1 MMEPKLWIGFCAL
14 VLLLNVASATHDAV
28 PTASATPE
36 TTAASGSAEAP
47 ATPAAGFVS
56 DSSLNQT
63 NPAADASNVTG
74 SSTNTG
80 PSGNSSTTTDRE
92 TSPVT
97 TQPSK
102 PNATD
107 MSLPSETNGTTPKV
121 SPSQPPVPSAESHDP
136 SSHKLPDSATTTTTT
151 TTHRN
156 DTSPGGSTTTLSTNP
171 TKHTAPL
178 LPDSTSPSGDTTH
191 PTTHPSTSALTPT
204 AKTSHTKT
212 ETTVTTATTQSN
224 TISSQK
230 PSHTSQPDPHLT
242 STPNPAP
249 SSSTQ
254 AKGHVDTPSQ
264 LNDGKDMTHKSPTLN
279 PLLAGLVSAFII
291 TAVIITLLLFLKL
304 RRRDNR
310 PEFRRLQ
317 DLPMDDME
325 DTPLSMYSY

>member
-14 VLLLNVASATHDAV
+14 VLLLNVASATH
-28 PTASATPE
+28 
-36 TTAASGSAEAP
+36 
-47 ATPAAGFVS
+47 
-56 DSSLNQT
+56 
-63 NPAADASNVTG
+63 
-74 SSTNTG
+74 
-80 PSGNSSTTTDRE
+80 
-92 TSPVT
+92 
-97 TQPSK
+97 
-102 PNATD
+102 ATD

-264 LNDGKDMTHKSPTLN
+264 LNDGKDTTVTHKSPTLN